1 MRKPVNNI
9 SFSEALKFLNE
20 FRYKKKK
27 NWSKNERTF
36 FKVCNF
42 IVLSRK
48 RINKVFE
55 AFDSLEKLSNKS
67 HYKYTENDINLL
79 KGIILQNLEDKLKT
93 FNKDLSIFKDSDIE
107 IFQNHLNELKQEN
120 LRLEN
125 ENKRLQFI
133 IENFVKEK
141 EVLEIGDIKSLVNKK
156 IPSTKKLQTSLENE
170 KVNFSKENIKKFLE
184 LWSEGRSTVEIVNIY
199 QNKRGAKNI
208 GRKKLKS

>member
-1 MRKPVNNI
+1 MVRPTNNI
-9 SFSEALKFLNE
+9 SFTNALKFLNE
-20 FRYKKKK
+20 FRYKKKGG
-27 NWSKNERTF
+27 WSKNERTF

-48 RINKVFE
+48 RVNKVFE
-55 AFDSLEKLSNKS
+55 AFNSLEKLSNKS

-79 KGIILQNLEDKLKT
+79 KGIILQNLENKLKT
-93 FNKDLSIFKDSDIE
+93 FNKDLTILKDSDIQ
-107 IFQNHLNELKQEN
+107 IFQNHLNELKGEN

-141 EVLEIGDIKSLVNKK
+141 ELFEIDNIKSLVNTN
-156 IPSTKKLQTSLENE
+156 IPANRKLKTSLKNE
-170 KVNFSKENIKKFLE
+170 KINFSKENIKKFLK
-184 LWSEGRSTVEIVNIY
+184 LWSEGKSTVEIVKIY

>member
-1 MRKPVNNI
+1 MVRPTNNI
-9 SFSEALKFLNE
+9 SFTNALKFLNE
-20 FRYKKKK
+20 FRYKKKGG
-27 NWSKNERTF
+27 WSKNERTF

-48 RINKVFE
+48 RVNKVFE
-55 AFDSLEKLSNKS
+55 AFNSLEKLSNKS

-79 KGIILQNLEDKLKT
+79 KGIILQNLENKLKT
-93 FNKDLSIFKDSDIE
+93 FNKDLTILKDSDIQ
-107 IFQNHLNELKQEN
+107 IFQNHLNELKGEN

-141 EVLEIGDIKSLVNKK
+141 ELFEIDNIKSLVNKN
-156 IPSTKKLQTSLENE
+156 IPANRKLKTSLKRE
-170 KVNFSKENIKKFLE
+170 KINFSKENIKKFLE
-184 LWSEGRSTVEIVNIY
+184 LWSEGKSTVEIVNIY

>member
-1 MRKPVNNI
+1 M
-9 SFSEALKFLNE
+9 
-20 FRYKKKK
+20 
-27 NWSKNERTF
+27 
-36 FKVCNF
+36 
-42 IVLSRK
+42 
-48 RINKVFE
+48 
-55 AFDSLEKLSNKS
+55 
-67 HYKYTENDINLL
+67 
-79 KGIILQNLEDKLKT
+79 QNLEDKLKT

-133 IENFVKEK
+133 IENFVREK
-141 EVLEIGDIKSLVNKK
+141 EVLEIGDIKSLVSKK

>member
-1 MRKPVNNI
+1 MYKQSNNI
-9 SFSEALKFLNE
+9 SFTDALKFLNK
-20 FRYKKKK
+20 FRYKKSG
-27 NWSKNERTF
+27 WSKNERTF

-48 RINKVFE
+48 RVNKIFE

-79 KGIILQNLEDKLKT
+79 KGIILQNLENKLKT
-93 FNKDLSIFKDSDIE
+93 FNKDLTVFKDSDIE
-107 IFQNHLNELKQEN
+107 IFQNHLNELKEEN

-141 EVLEIGDIKSLVNKK
+141 EIFEIDNIKSLVSKN
-156 IPSTKKLQTSLENE
+156 IPANRKLKTSLKNE
-170 KVNFSKENIKKFLE
+170 KIKFSKENIKKFLE
-184 LWSEGRSTVEIVNIY
+184 LWSEGKSTIEIVNIY
-199 QNKRGAKNI
+199 QSKRGAKNI

>member
-1 MRKPVNNI
+1 MIKTVNNI
-9 SFSEALKFLNE
+9 SFSDALKFLNE

-27 NWSKNERTF
+27 EWSKNERTF
-36 FKVCNF
+36 FKICNF

-55 AFDSLEKLSNKS
+55 AFDSLGKLSNKS

-79 KGIILQNLEDKLKT
+79 KGIILQNLENKLKT
-93 FNKDLSIFKDSDIE
+93 FNKDLTIFKDSDIE
-107 IFQNHLNELKQEN
+107 IFQNHLNELKAEN

-133 IENFVKEK
+133 IENFVKEQ
-141 EVLEIGDIKSLVNKK
+141 EVFEIDNIKSLVSKNV
-156 IPSTKKLQTSLENE
+156 PANRKLKTSLKNE
-170 KVNFSKENIKKFLE
+170 KINFSKENIKKFLE
-184 LWSEGRSTVEIVNIY
+184 LWGKGKSAAEIVEIY
-199 QNKRGAKNI
+199 QNNKVTKNI

>member
-1 MRKPVNNI
+1 MTKTIHNI
-9 SFSEALKFLNE
+9 SFSDALKFLNE

-27 NWSKNERTF
+27 DWSKDERTF
-36 FKVCNF
+36 FKICNF

-48 RINKVFE
+48 RINKVFA

-67 HYKYTENDINLL
+67 HYKYTENDINLI
-79 KGIILQNLEDKLKT
+79 KGIILQNLEDKLRK
-93 FNKDLSIFKDSDIE
+93 FNKNLGIFKDSDIE
-107 IFQNHLNELKQEN
+107 IFQNHLNELKEEN

-141 EVLEIGDIKSLVNKK
+141 EVFEISDMRNLVNKK
-156 IPSTKKLQTSLENE
+156 NPASRKLQTSLKNE

-184 LWSEGRSTVEIVNIY
+184 LWSEGRTTVEIVNIY
-199 QNKRGAKNI
+199 KNKKGKNNI

>member
-1 MRKPVNNI
+1 MVRPTNNI
-9 SFSEALKFLNE
+9 SFSNALKFLNE
-20 FRYKKKK
+20 FRYKKKGG
-27 NWSKNERTF
+27 WSKNERTF

-48 RINKVFE
+48 RVNKVFE
-55 AFDSLEKLSNKS
+55 AFNSLEKLSNKS

-79 KGIILQNLEDKLKT
+79 KGIILQNLENKLKT
-93 FNKDLSIFKDSDIE
+93 FNKDLTVFKDSDIE
-107 IFQNHLNELKQEN
+107 IFQNHLNELKEEN

-141 EVLEIGDIKSLVNKK
+141 EVFEIDNIKSLVSKN
-156 IPSTKKLQTSLENE
+156 IPANRKLKTSLKNE
-170 KVNFSKENIKKFLE
+170 KIKFSKENIKKFLE
-184 LWSEGRSTVEIVNIY
+184 LWSEGKSTIEIVNIY
-199 QNKRGAKNI
+199 QSKRGAKNI

>member
-1 MRKPVNNI
+1 MVRPTNNI
-9 SFSEALKFLNE
+9 SFTDALKFLNE
-20 FRYKKKK
+20 FRYKKKGG
-27 NWSKNERTF
+27 WSKNERTF

-48 RINKVFE
+48 RVNKVFE
-55 AFDSLEKLSNKS
+55 AFNSLEKLSNKS

-79 KGIILQNLEDKLKT
+79 KGIILQNLENKLKT
-93 FNKDLSIFKDSDIE
+93 FNKDLTIFKDSDIE
-107 IFQNHLNELKQEN
+107 IFQNHLNELKEEN

-141 EVLEIGDIKSLVNKK
+141 EVFEIDNIKSLVSKN
-156 IPSTKKLQTSLENE
+156 IPANRKLKTSLKNE
-170 KVNFSKENIKKFLE
+170 KIKFSKENIKKFLE
-184 LWSEGRSTVEIVNIY
+184 LWSEGKSTIEIVNIY
-199 QNKRGAKNI
+199 QSKRGAKNI